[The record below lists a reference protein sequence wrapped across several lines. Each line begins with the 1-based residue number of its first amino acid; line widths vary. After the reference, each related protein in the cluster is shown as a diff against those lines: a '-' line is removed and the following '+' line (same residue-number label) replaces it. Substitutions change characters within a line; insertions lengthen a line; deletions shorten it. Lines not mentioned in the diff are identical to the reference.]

1 MTYPLYAACRLV
13 FGTLY
18 PAYASYKAVRTK
30 NVREYVKWMM
40 YWIVFAFFTTFESMA
55 DLFIAFWFP
64 FYYELKI
71 IFLLWL
77 ISPVS
82 RGSLGSSMLY
92 RKLIHP
98 NLMKR
103 EDEIDRMIGKLQEQG
118 YNTAIRF
125 GSQAF
130 QYVTNLV
137 MTTAIRAPEILAELA
152 NAQRPS
158 DQVDGVGN
166 YRPRRIPLQQ
176 QNLLGSSPVLEVL
189 DRSDDISMDGLDTF
203 QANELSRQTDVIM
216 DEMNG
221 PASQSSKPGTQR
233 AINFGYSEEEEDDDN
248 QPGALVVTRVP
259 KAKTANLARVPLDFS
274 SGSEDESKPFPS
286 TSNQSVSLPRRGR
299 VAKTKANKAL
309 SERSD
314 ATLAVEPQK
323 KTKGGGGIVS
333 QLKKSYSLT
342 DLSNMDEADYDQH
355 GKSRDPANRSY
366 PRAIGYHGQPED
378 DPYFSRERSESRG
391 SGSRSRDNP
400 YEPMFYSESPMRHHT
415 RRDDETQ
422 GTLKKKDEL
431 DGERTPIGGDRM
443 ADLAQIQDLERVAL
457 RLRETMEQAPPPVP
471 MKFSHSS
478 ASPSTRREPFI
489 EERPLPSVAMGRE
502 TRSRTGSISSQ
513 SGSNT
518 SSRPQSRGERI
529 QRKQRAPQPPSGD
542 PGWVIHPRPPPLSYP
557 QPAASNYDAEQEK
570 LIRPVAPKMTYPD
583 QTRPKLRDV
592 ELQGPITSPSTELY
606 PETTRRKSGAPHVKE
621 SLLVK
626 PTSNI
631 RPKTLAMSS
640 SMSQSR
646 LASRLAYPEDTED
659 LPRAKSMA
667 ILPSSN
673 PNLTRRTTSNRNIAH
688 SAKRDSVTLDEL
700 DE

>member
-1 MTYPLYAACRLV
+1 MLHVVLFPKPEIVSEGLTALYLPAFMTRIV
-13 FGTLY
+13 DN
-18 PAYASYKAVRTK
+18 PALSIQAIDRQPHDLLEGLAVPPA
-30 NVREYVKWMM
+30 
-40 YWIVFAFFTTFESMA
+40 IVWKGQVAQSK
-55 DLFIAFWFP
+55 FP

-323 KTKGGGGIVS
+323 KTKVG
-333 QLKKSYSLT
+333 
-342 DLSNMDEADYDQH
+342 
-355 GKSRDPANRSY
+355 R
-366 PRAIGYHGQPED
+366 
-378 DPYFSRERSESRG
+378 
-391 SGSRSRDNP
+391 
-400 YEPMFYSESPMRHHT
+400 
-415 RRDDETQ
+415 
-422 GTLKKKDEL
+422 KKK
-431 DGERTPIGGDRM
+431 T
-443 ADLAQIQDLERVAL
+443 
-457 RLRETMEQAPPPVP
+457 
-471 MKFSHSS
+471 
-478 ASPSTRREPFI
+478 
-489 EERPLPSVAMGRE
+489 
-502 TRSRTGSISSQ
+502 
-513 SGSNT
+513 SG
-518 SSRPQSRGERI
+518 
-529 QRKQRAPQPPSGD
+529 
-542 PGWVIHPRPPPLSYP
+542 
-557 QPAASNYDAEQEK
+557 K
-570 LIRPVAPKMTYPD
+570 L
-583 QTRPKLRDV
+583 
-592 ELQGPITSPSTELY
+592 
-606 PETTRRKSGAPHVKE
+606 
-621 SLLVK
+621 
-626 PTSNI
+626 N
-631 RPKTLAMSS
+631 
-640 SMSQSR
+640 
-646 LASRLAYPEDTED
+646 
-659 LPRAKSMA
+659 
-667 ILPSSN
+667 
-673 PNLTRRTTSNRNIAH
+673 
-688 SAKRDSVTLDEL
+688 
-700 DE
+700 